1 MDNVDIGGLYICNR
15 KVLLVPGF
23 LDVSDYWKNEYDVKY
38 LKMYSVIFFPP
49 WTFCFDAGTI
59 LIGNWLLKKENH
71 SFDYIF
77 FVKKH
82 LCLLSPPLQKKMS
95 IWIGFTG
102 VFPFWQYSRLKL
114 PFLIIAIVD
123 WGLKWA
129 NTEYGHCAEYFI
141 GNNSLF

>member
-82 LCLLSPPLQKKMS
+82 LCLLSLPLQKKKCPF
-95 IWIGFTG
+95 GLDLLEF
-102 VFPFWQYSRLKL
+102 FPFDN
-114 PFLIIAIVD
+114 IAG
-123 WGLKWA
+123 W
-129 NTEYGHCAEYFI
+129 NYR
-141 GNNSLF
+141 S